1 MQEEEEEEGDMAGK
15 SSELC
20 KLSGPRSP
28 TRGMNMGAP
37 WSGAGRAK
45 ALSRLR
51 IPLPSEFRLMKTPSP
66 AGKQCSSAKRIFR
79 RGVFLFFTSSKATFT
94 TKMTPKGPE

>member
-28 TRGMNMGAP
+28 TRGMNVGAVVWCWP
-37 WSGAGRAK
+37 
-45 ALSRLR
+45 
-51 IPLPSEFRLMKTPSP
+51 
-66 AGKQCSSAKRIFR
+66 GKGSFQAVHLAS
-79 RGVFLFFTSSKATFT
+79 L
-94 TKMTPKGPE
+94 